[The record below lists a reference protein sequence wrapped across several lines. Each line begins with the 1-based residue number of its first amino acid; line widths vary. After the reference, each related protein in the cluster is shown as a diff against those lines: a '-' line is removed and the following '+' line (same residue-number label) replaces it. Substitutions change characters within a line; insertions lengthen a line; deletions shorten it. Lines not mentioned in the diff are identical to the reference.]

1 MGDLA
6 KRGVAHTQVQPTGEY
21 ADSWKPSD
29 FCKLVHRLM
38 LVGKYVR
45 CPVGGGDM

>member
-6 KRGVAHTQVQPTGEY
+6 KRGVPHTQVQPTGECE
-21 ADSWKPSD
+21 DSWKPSD
-29 FCKLVHRLM
+29 FCKLVHKLM

-45 CPVGGGDM
+45 CSVEGGHM